1 MKKQKWMR
9 KGRRVLA
16 QFKTGTIIKA
26 HSYELYGNRYVYL
39 FLVQIDGEDFGTKFH
54 PDDVEELTKKNL

>member
-1 MKKQKWMR
+1 MRKQKWMR

-26 HSYELYGNRYVYL
+26 HSYELYGQRFVYL
-39 FLVQIDGEDFGTKFH
+39 FLIQIDGELTGAKFH
-54 PDDVEELTKKNL
+54 PDDVEELTDKNL

>member
-9 KGRRVLA
+9 KGGRVLA

-26 HSYELYGNRYVYL
+26 MTYTLNGTSYVYL
-39 FLVQIDGEDFGTKFH
+39 FKIQLDGEEFQAKYH
-54 PDDVEELTKKNL
+54 PDDVEQLTSKNL

>member
-16 QFKTGTIIKA
+16 QFKIGTIEKA
-26 HSYELYGNRYVYL
+26 CSYELYGERYVYL
-39 FLVQIDGEDFGTKFH
+39 FHIIIDGEESSAKYH
-54 PDDVEELTKKNL
+54 PDDVEELTNKNL